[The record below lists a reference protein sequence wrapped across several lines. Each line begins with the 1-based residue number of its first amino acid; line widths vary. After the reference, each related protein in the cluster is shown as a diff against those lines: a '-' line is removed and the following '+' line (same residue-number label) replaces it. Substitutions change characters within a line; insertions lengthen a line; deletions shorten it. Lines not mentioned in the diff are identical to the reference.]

1 MTEPQ
6 IKTVL
11 GNLSPDELG
20 VVLPHE
26 HACCYFE
33 YFYIML
39 GNDYLDKTVLC
50 EQAVKHLTEAK
61 QKFGLSTIVDC
72 TPVNIGRDL
81 TLLREISRVSGVHIV
96 SASGFYYTE
105 EAMLSG
111 IPEEQIVER
120 IKKDVERNGIGVL
133 KFAVEAHKMSKL
145 SAKLLS
151 ALCTVQKATALPL
164 IIHTNAKNQNAREI
178 LPFVLGRGVAP
189 SAVTIGHL
197 SDTDDMD
204 YVTELLQS
212 GVYVGFDR
220 IYKSSRPEYYAQ
232 KAKDLYTL
240 CERGYG
246 DRILLSHD
254 GLVYNGFRADAH
266 LREDNPYTPIFER
279 LLPAMREVGFGEEEL
294 TKLITDN
301 PKRMLLCQ

>member
-1 MTEPQ
+1 MTESQ

-11 GNLSPDELG
+11 GNISPDELG
-20 VVLPHE
+20 VILPHE
-26 HACCYFE
+26 HVCCYFE
-33 YFYIML
+33 YFDKML
-39 GNDYLDKTVLC
+39 GDGYLNKAALC
-50 EQAVKHLTEAK
+50 EQTVKHLIEAK
-61 QKFGLSTIVDC
+61 RTYGLSTIVDC

-81 TLLREISRVSGVHIV
+81 ELMKKVSEQSGVHIV

-105 EAMLSG
+105 ETMLSG
-111 IPEEQIVER
+111 IPEEQIADR
-120 IKKDVERNGIGVL
+120 IKKDVDHNGIGVL
-133 KFAVEAHKMSKL
+133 KFAVEQESMSKL
-145 SAKLLS
+145 LKKLLS
-151 ALCTVQKATALPL
+151 ALCTVQKETALPL

-178 LPFVLGRGVAP
+178 LPFVLERGISPA
-189 SAVTIGHL
+189 AVTIGHL
-197 SDTDDMD
+197 SDTDDMN
-204 YVTELLQS
+204 YVTELLKEDC
-212 GVYVGFDR
+212 YVGFDR

-240 CERGYG
+240 CERGFS

-266 LREDNPYTPIFER
+266 LREDNPYTPIFEH

-294 TKLITDN
+294 KKLITDN